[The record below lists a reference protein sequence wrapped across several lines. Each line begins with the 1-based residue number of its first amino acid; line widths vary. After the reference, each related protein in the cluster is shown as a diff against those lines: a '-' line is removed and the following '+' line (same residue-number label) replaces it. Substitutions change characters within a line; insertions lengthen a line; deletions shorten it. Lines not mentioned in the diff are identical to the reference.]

1 MELSFPISKKSGAE
15 EKISFLLR
23 FGLLGCFVGHGVWGL
38 LGKEGWL
45 PFFNVFFFNES
56 LSRQF
61 MPVIGM
67 MDIAIGLL
75 AFFYPTRLLLYWAA
89 FWTVFTAML
98 RPSAGMGMSEFFER
112 AGNYGLPIA
121 MLFVVGAFHQRK
133 SLVEKINGSDIQLE
147 KYAVGFERILRWSL
161 VSLLIGHGGLA
172 FFNEHQGIAKHISFL
187 GIQATRETLMVFG
200 GFEMLLGLWVLLF
213 PRTAGLMWFVFGYK
227 LFTES
232 LHPLAG
238 QSRDIFETIE
248 RMGDYIIP
256 PLLFILYVYFP
267 KKSAVV

>member
-1 MELSFPISKKSGAE
+1 
-15 EKISFLLR
+15 
-23 FGLLGCFVGHGVWGL
+23 
-38 LGKEGWL
+38 
-45 PFFNVFFFNES
+45 
-56 LSRQF
+56 
-61 MPVIGM
+61 
-67 MDIAIGLL
+67 
-75 AFFYPTRLLLYWAA
+75 
-89 FWTVFTAML
+89 
-98 RPSAGMGMSEFFER
+98 
-112 AGNYGLPIA
+112 
-121 MLFVVGAFHQRK
+121 
-133 SLVEKINGSDIQLE
+133 
-147 KYAVGFERILRWSL
+147 
-161 VSLLIGHGGLA
+161 
-172 FFNEHQGIAKHISFL
+172 
-187 GIQATRETLMVFG
+187 MVFG